1 MPLKSLAGAR
11 IRVLDPDTESRS
23 PRAMTWNRNR
33 PSWKTSGS
41 VRPSWSVGTAPPRV
55 GSPPR
60 LTVTPGFGAGTRALV
75 PERVKV
81 PTDAGAPSGNTTTAL
96 PSEPAVFDPSFSQPS
111 PTSVSQPSSDWSRAS
126 RPSSQARVAAEMSS
140 GGGAAATERRT
151 TVGRTIGSLV

>member
-1 MPLKSLAGAR
+1 
-11 IRVLDPDTESRS
+11 
-23 PRAMTWNRNR
+23 MTWNRNR

-41 VRPSWSVGTAPPRV
+41 VRPSWSVCTGPP
-55 GSPPR
+55 GNGFPPR
-60 LTVTPGFGAGTRALV
+60 LTVTPGAGWNETLV

-81 PTDAGAPSGNTTTAL
+81 PTVAGAPSGNTTTAL

-140 GGGAAATERRT
+140 GGGAAASESRS
-151 TVGRTIGSLV
+151 TVGRSIGPLV